1 MLNNKQKDI
10 QTNYLV
16 YIQYVE
22 TINFRFSKQVYQDE
36 PELLFLEIEDMNES
50 LIDSINEYDEMSEF
64 AKEQL
69 ISKLKDHLEFI
80 KSYYQEEFNK
90 FDESGFKTLQDYLM
104 YLNNTKV
111 NKTKELDKFINNF
124 TNHNSN
130 IIHTH

>member
-1 MLNNKQKDI
+1 
-10 QTNYLV
+10 
-16 YIQYVE
+16 
-22 TINFRFSKQVYQDE
+22 
-36 PELLFLEIEDMNES
+36 MN
-50 LIDSINEYDEMSEF
+50 EF

-124 TNHNSN
+124 INHNSN
-130 IIHTH
+130 ISHTH

>member
-1 MLNNKQKDI
+1 
-10 QTNYLV
+10 
-16 YIQYVE
+16 
-22 TINFRFSKQVYQDE
+22 
-36 PELLFLEIEDMNES
+36 MN
-50 LIDSINEYDEMSEF
+50 EF

-90 FDESGFKTLQDYLM
+90 FDESGFKTLPDYLM

-124 TNHNSN
+124 INHNSN
-130 IIHTH
+130 ISHTH